1 MVNLLNRRLNWGD
14 KIFHPQFGEGLVLR
28 DNNIALVKVV
38 FKNNDEIM
46 VFKENDDNLKL
57 YGGEF

>member
-1 MVNLLNRRLNWGD
+1 MVNLLDRRLNWGD
-14 KIFHPQFGEGLVLR
+14 KIFHEKFGEGLVLR

-46 VFKENDDNLKL
+46 VFKENDNNLKL